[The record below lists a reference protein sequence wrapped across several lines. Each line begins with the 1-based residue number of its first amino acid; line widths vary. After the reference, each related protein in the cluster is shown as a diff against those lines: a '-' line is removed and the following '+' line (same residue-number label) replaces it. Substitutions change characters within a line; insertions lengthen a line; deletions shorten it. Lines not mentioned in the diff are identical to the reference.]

1 MIQAN
6 NVTLRVGKKALFEDV
21 NIKFTEGN
29 CYGLI
34 GANGAGK
41 STFLK
46 ILSGQLEPTN
56 GDVVITPGQRLSF
69 LQQDHFKY
77 DAFTVLDTVIMG
89 NQRLYDIMK
98 EKDAIYTKEDFS
110 DEDGIRA
117 SELEGEF
124 AEMDGWN
131 AESDAATLLNGLGI
145 STDYHYS
152 MMAELPGALKVK
164 VLLAQALFGNPD
176 ILLLDEPTN
185 DLDIQTLTILEDY
198 LDSFQGIVITVSHD
212 RYFLDRVVRRIFAFE
227 GDGTVRQYE
236 GGFTDYQ
243 AALYERKLTEEAG
256 AGETGQKKNSGQKCG
271 ETGSEDAAKRE
282 AKAEAEAARRQGRK
296 LKFSYKEQKEWD
308 TIDEDIA
315 SLEKAVAELE
325 KEMEAAAAN
334 YSRLQEL
341 LAEKAPHGKIC
352 LGFTPDEEIGMGA
365 SFFDVSGFGADFAY
379 TLDGGDITDYE
390 YETFNAAKTVVTIN
404 GFSIHPGTS
413 KDKMRNALLI
423 AMEYNALLPA
433 LETPA
438 HTEGYEGFFH
448 LQEMHGKAEKATMEY
463 IVRDHDMKRF
473 QERKAMMD
481 KAAEQINR
489 RWGDGTA
496 VVDTHDQYYNMYEV
510 LKDHM
515 EILELAESAMKAAG
529 IEHPTHSPIRGGT
542 DGSVLTYKGLLC
554 PNLPSAGHNAHG
566 RYEYA
571 PVESL
576 KTGVKTVKALVSP
589 ELVETI
595 IGKKEG

>member
-1 MIQAN
+1 MDTVVDRLIRYAKVYSESDYHAGRT
-6 NVTLRVGKKALFEDV
+6 VTPSTDRQFDMAKLLVEELHGLGIENARYDDK
-21 NIKFTEGN
+21 
-29 CYGLI
+29 CYVYATLDATPGCEQLPAIGLI
-34 GANGAGK
+34 AHMDTTPDMTGK
-41 STFLK
+41 DVKPQIIHYT
-46 ILSGQLEPTN
+46 G
-56 GDVVITPGQRLSF
+56 GDVV
-69 LQQDHFKY
+69 
-77 DAFTVLDTVIMG
+77 
-89 NQRLYDIMK
+89 
-98 EKDAIYTKEDFS
+98 
-110 DEDGIRA
+110 
-117 SELEGEF
+117 
-124 AEMDGWN
+124 
-131 AESDAATLLNGLGI
+131 LNR
-145 STDYHYS
+145 
-152 MMAELPGALKVK
+152 E
-164 VLLAQALFGNPD
+164 QN
-176 ILLLDEPTN
+176 
-185 DLDIQTLTILEDY
+185 
-198 LDSFQGIVITVSHD
+198 IV
-212 RYFLDRVVRRIFAFE
+212 
-227 GDGTVRQYE
+227 
-236 GGFTDYQ
+236 
-243 AALYERKLTEEAG
+243 
-256 AGETGQKKNSGQKCG
+256 
-271 ETGSEDAAKRE
+271 
-282 AKAEAEAARRQGRK
+282 
-296 LKFSYKEQKEWD
+296 
-308 TIDEDIA
+308 
-315 SLEKAVAELE
+315 
-325 KEMEAAAAN
+325 MEAAQFPE
-334 YSRLQEL
+334 LQKFVGQELVCTDGTTLLGADDKAGIAIILQAVEEL

-352 LGFTPDEEIGMGA
+352 LGFTPDEEICMGA

-379 TLDGGDITDYE
+379 TLDGGDITDDE

>member
-1 MIQAN
+1 MDTVVDRLIRYAKVYSESDYHAGRT
-6 NVTLRVGKKALFEDV
+6 VTPSTDRQFDMAKLLVEELHGLGIENARYDDK
-21 NIKFTEGN
+21 
-29 CYGLI
+29 CYVYATLDATPGCEQLPAIGLI
-34 GANGAGK
+34 AHMDTTPDMTGK
-41 STFLK
+41 DVKPQIIHYT
-46 ILSGQLEPTN
+46 G
-56 GDVVITPGQRLSF
+56 GDVV
-69 LQQDHFKY
+69 
-77 DAFTVLDTVIMG
+77 
-89 NQRLYDIMK
+89 
-98 EKDAIYTKEDFS
+98 
-110 DEDGIRA
+110 
-117 SELEGEF
+117 
-124 AEMDGWN
+124 
-131 AESDAATLLNGLGI
+131 LNR
-145 STDYHYS
+145 
-152 MMAELPGALKVK
+152 E
-164 VLLAQALFGNPD
+164 QN
-176 ILLLDEPTN
+176 
-185 DLDIQTLTILEDY
+185 
-198 LDSFQGIVITVSHD
+198 IV
-212 RYFLDRVVRRIFAFE
+212 
-227 GDGTVRQYE
+227 
-236 GGFTDYQ
+236 
-243 AALYERKLTEEAG
+243 
-256 AGETGQKKNSGQKCG
+256 
-271 ETGSEDAAKRE
+271 
-282 AKAEAEAARRQGRK
+282 
-296 LKFSYKEQKEWD
+296 
-308 TIDEDIA
+308 
-315 SLEKAVAELE
+315 
-325 KEMEAAAAN
+325 MEAAQFPE
-334 YSRLQEL
+334 LQKFVGQELVCTDGTTLLGADDKAGIAIILQAVEEL

-352 LGFTPDEEIGMGA
+352 L
-365 SFFDVSGFGADFAY
+365 
-379 TLDGGDITDYE
+379 GGDITDYE

>member
-1 MIQAN
+1 MRAYERLLNYVRVYTTSDPESGTHPSAAREFDLAHQLVEELKALGVEDARVDEHCYVYGSLPATPGCEDKPALGLIAHMDTAPDASGEN
-6 NVTLRVGKKALFEDV
+6 VNPILHENYDGSDVTLPATGMVMKVSAFPFLASMKGETLITTDGTTLLGADDKAGVAEIMTAV
-21 NIKFTEGN
+21 E
-29 CYGLI
+29 
-34 GANGAGK
+34 
-41 STFLK
+41 
-46 ILSGQLEPTN
+46 
-56 GDVVITPGQRLSF
+56 
-69 LQQDHFKY
+69 
-77 DAFTVLDTVIMG
+77 TVL
-89 NQRLYDIMK
+89 
-98 EKDAIYTKEDFS
+98 EK
-110 DEDGIRA
+110 
-117 SELEGEF
+117 
-124 AEMDGWN
+124 
-131 AESDAATLLNGLGI
+131 GL
-145 STDYHYS
+145 
-152 MMAELPGALKVK
+152 
-164 VLLAQALFGNPD
+164 
-176 ILLLDEPTN
+176 
-185 DLDIQTLTILEDY
+185 
-198 LDSFQGIVITVSHD
+198 
-212 RYFLDRVVRRIFAFE
+212 
-227 GDGTVRQYE
+227 
-236 GGFTDYQ
+236 
-243 AALYERKLTEEAG
+243 
-256 AGETGQKKNSGQKCG
+256 
-271 ETGSEDAAKRE
+271 
-282 AKAEAEAARRQGRK
+282 
-296 LKFSYKEQKEWD
+296 
-308 TIDEDIA
+308 
-315 SLEKAVAELE
+315 
-325 KEMEAAAAN
+325 
-334 YSRLQEL
+334 
-341 LAEKAPHGKIC
+341 PHGKLCI
-352 LGFTPDEEIGMGA
+352 GFTPDEEIGMGA

>member
-1 MIQAN
+1 MDTVVDRLIRYAKVYSESDYHAGRT
-6 NVTLRVGKKALFEDV
+6 VTPSTDRQFDMAKLLVEELHGLGIENARYDDK
-21 NIKFTEGN
+21 
-29 CYGLI
+29 CYVYATLDATPGCEQLPAIGLI
-34 GANGAGK
+34 AHMDTTPDMTGK
-41 STFLK
+41 DVKPQIIHYT
-46 ILSGQLEPTN
+46 G
-56 GDVVITPGQRLSF
+56 GDVV
-69 LQQDHFKY
+69 
-77 DAFTVLDTVIMG
+77 
-89 NQRLYDIMK
+89 
-98 EKDAIYTKEDFS
+98 
-110 DEDGIRA
+110 
-117 SELEGEF
+117 
-124 AEMDGWN
+124 
-131 AESDAATLLNGLGI
+131 LNR
-145 STDYHYS
+145 
-152 MMAELPGALKVK
+152 E
-164 VLLAQALFGNPD
+164 QN
-176 ILLLDEPTN
+176 
-185 DLDIQTLTILEDY
+185 
-198 LDSFQGIVITVSHD
+198 IV
-212 RYFLDRVVRRIFAFE
+212 
-227 GDGTVRQYE
+227 
-236 GGFTDYQ
+236 
-243 AALYERKLTEEAG
+243 
-256 AGETGQKKNSGQKCG
+256 
-271 ETGSEDAAKRE
+271 
-282 AKAEAEAARRQGRK
+282 
-296 LKFSYKEQKEWD
+296 
-308 TIDEDIA
+308 
-315 SLEKAVAELE
+315 
-325 KEMEAAAAN
+325 MEAAQFPE
-334 YSRLQEL
+334 LQKFVGQELVCTDGTTLLGADDKAGIAIILQAVEEL

-390 YETFNAAKTVVTIN
+390 SETFNAAKTVVTIN